1 MKHYASKISSSSCIS
16 STVQPICGFL
26 FILLYCVGFYFI
38 FVYIWLQFCIQLQE
52 RLYFGGLVCFPLAYL
67 QHTWSL
73 RCSSHPIQAQS
84 CVRLIFCLSITWHWV
99 DVCAATLTFFP
110 HCILHI
116 QVFWLIRLF
125 PLVAGHVQTPFT
137 RKTMGNLQFQDSA
150 KFHPSR

>member
-1 MKHYASKISSSSCIS
+1 MHLKLVLVAALAQQCSQYVVFSLFCYTVLGFTSYL
-16 STVQPICGFL
+16 STFGFS
-26 FILLYCVGFYFI
+26 FAFSWKSDSI
-38 FVYIWLQFCIQLQE
+38 
-52 RLYFGGLVCFPLAYL
+52 FGGLVCFPLAYL

-99 DVCAATLTFFP
+99 DVCAATLTFP
-110 HCILHI
+110 PPCILHI
-116 QVFWLIRLF
+116 QVFWLISLF